1 MFTPIIRIL
10 LISLAI
16 AMAIFK
22 YSKGQYIET
31 TLLVFAAALI
41 IYGHFKYGTVYTAFQ
56 HLRRENYKKAEALLI
71 KIKDPEKLSKSS
83 KSYYHF
89 TQGFILLDKGDLDD
103 SFSELNK
110 ALQIGL
116 RTKNDTAIVL
126 LNLGAIEFERKNYKK
141 AKEYTLQS
149 KEFDSKPLVKTE
161 IEKLLKQIHDEQQ
174 SING

>member
-10 LISLAI
+10 LISLALV
-16 AMAIFK
+16 MAVFK
-22 YSKGQYIET
+22 YSKGEHINT
-31 TLLVFAAALI
+31 VLLIIAAALL
-41 IYGHFKYGTVYTAFQ
+41 IYGHFKYGTVYAAFQ
-56 HLRRENYKKAEALLI
+56 HLRKENYKKAEALLI
-71 KIKDPEKLSKSS
+71 KIKNPEKLSKNS

-89 TQGFILLDKGDLDD
+89 TKGFIHLDKGDIDA

-174 SING
+174 SIDG